1 MVGRDPQVIDKVR
14 EAIQS
19 RMTFPLNQLG
29 VIRKFNGVN
38 AIQARHYTHLH
49 CERYIEQIVE
59 HHGWTKEFI
68 RNKPVPLRSDS
79 KYMAAIQMDEGPNG

>member
-1 MVGRDPQVIDKVR
+1 
-14 EAIQS
+14 
-19 RMTFPLNQLG
+19 MTFPLNQLG

-49 CERYIEQIVE
+49 CERYIEQIVD

-68 RNKPVPLRSDS
+68 KNKAVPLRSDS
-79 KYMAAIQMDEGPNG
+79 KYMTAIQLDEGPEDPMEAKQLEK